1 MTAVFTEVLPR
12 LIDRVN
18 PRSGAALGRR
28 LVASR
33 HSRCVSCART
43 LAVVAFALTLHGLP
57 AGAQDQA
64 LDLRQ
69 SVQYALVHN
78 ANIAS
83 RRATLASAEAQFAKD
98 HANEYPSVVGLLE
111 NQLAKQN
118 NTSAGQLAQYGLAPA
133 NVFSQNTAQ
142 LGSQWTVYNGSNN
155 QILAQRAKRQVESER
170 DDLSRAEQQ
179 LAQDVNNAYWTVAV
193 RRENVQ
199 LDSADEA
206 YQQALLQVSRD
217 SERVGRTA
225 GVDVLRSQVNAL
237 RAQAALATAQSD
249 EATARESL
257 AQVIGAPPEQPFV
270 IEDELPEPPL
280 VKTPLDELITAAEAN
295 RADIAAPRVPRRCAA
310 VGFDHRHRP
319 LSGLG
324 HQRELR
330 QRIFTDAAGTAQC
343 DHREADQPGRP
354 RQPRLLADRRDGDAA
369 DRLRRIRLAAR
380 AAPGCPLCYRLSA
393 GGPGYRPL

>member
-1 MTAVFTEVLPR
+1 M
-12 LIDRVN
+12 
-18 PRSGAALGRR
+18 
-28 LVASR
+28 
-33 HSRCVSCART
+33 
-43 LAVVAFALTLHGLP
+43 
-57 AGAQDQA
+57 
-64 LDLRQ
+64 
-69 SVQYALVHN
+69 QYALVHN

-155 QILAQRAKRQVESER
+155 QILAQRAKRQVESDR

-257 AQVIGAPPEQPFV
+257 AQVIGA
-270 IEDELPEPPL
+270 LL
-280 VKTPLDELITAAEAN
+280 SSRSLSKMSC
-295 RADIAAPRVPRRCAA
+295 RSRRW
-310 VGFDHRHRP
+310 
-319 LSGLG
+319 
-324 HQRELR
+324 
-330 QRIFTDAAGTAQC
+330 
-343 DHREADQPGRP
+343 
-354 RQPRLLADRRDGDAA
+354 
-369 DRLRRIRLAAR
+369 
-380 AAPGCPLCYRLSA
+380 
-393 GGPGYRPL
+393 